1 VTPGQVAAAAVAGA
15 LAVTAIVGR
24 TRKKLTTERLAPA
37 LLVAVVGLYVF
48 VAYTVTI
55 AADHG
60 ATPLDDRVLDLV
72 DKLKS
77 SFGVDL
83 AKIVTTFGTLP
94 VTAAFAIAG
103 AVVLARRRRP
113 VELAVLV
120 VSVIAIYVGVHI
132 TKAATG
138 RPRPPHPLAG
148 STLSSF
154 PSGHAAYSTIYVAL
168 ALLTTRT
175 RSGSASRA
183 ALVIA
188 FLLLTV
194 AIGVSRAYLRV
205 HWWSDVVAGWALG
218 AAIFG
223 SVAAVGVVVG
233 YFRNN
238 DGGQP
243 AAAGAGRTAG
253 KQ

>member
-60 ATPLDDRVLDLV
+60 ATPLDNRVLDLA
-72 DKLKS
+72 DKLNS
-77 SFGVDL
+77 GFGVDL
-83 AKIVTTFGTLP
+83 AKVVTAFGTLP
-94 VTAAFAIAG
+94 VTAGFAIAG
-103 AVVLARRRRP
+103 AALLAVRRRP
-113 VELAVLV
+113 IELGVLV
-120 VSVIAIYVGVHI
+120 ISVLAIYAAVHI
-132 TKAATG
+132 AKAATG

-148 STLSSF
+148 STLSAF
-154 PSGHAAYSTIYVAL
+154 PSGHATYSTIYVAL
-168 ALLTTRT
+168 ALLTTRA
-175 RSGSASRA
+175 RSGIASRA

-188 FLLLTV
+188 ALV
-194 AIGVSRAYLRV
+194 AAGAIGVSRAYLRV

-223 SVAAVGVVVG
+223 SAAAVGVVVG

-238 DGGQP
+238 DRGQP
-243 AAAGAGRTAG
+243 VPAGAGGMAG